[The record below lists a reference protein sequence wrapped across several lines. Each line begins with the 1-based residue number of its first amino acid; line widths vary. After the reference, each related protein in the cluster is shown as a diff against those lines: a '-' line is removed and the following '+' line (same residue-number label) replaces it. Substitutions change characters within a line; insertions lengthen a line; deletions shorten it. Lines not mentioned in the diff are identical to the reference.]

1 MLADR
6 TQTKNPKKKI
16 TINGIGSNNL
26 HLVLKFEEKINQM
39 ISFTKDTFS
48 EDEIFFRLTME
59 NSNLDIYKGA
69 RFSDTN
75 HLTYL
80 IASGISNFLSG
91 DKTGGGSIY
100 KKIENFFYSLN
111 EHEEIDIV
119 LEAYKAAGKAD
130 HWYMFEK
137 KYD

>member
-1 MLADR
+1 MADF
-6 TQTKNPKKKI
+6 TKTKNSKNKI
-16 TINGIGSNNL
+16 SINGIGSDNL

-59 NSNLDIYKGA
+59 NPNLDLYQGA

-80 IASGISNFLSG
+80 IASGISNFLGSEKTSG
-91 DKTGGGSIY
+91 ETIY
-100 KKIENFFYSLN
+100 KRIENFFYSLN
-111 EHEEIDIV
+111 NHEKIDIV
-119 LEAYKAAGKAD
+119 LESYKAAAKAD
-130 HWYMFEK
+130 HWYYFEK
-137 KYD
+137 QYE